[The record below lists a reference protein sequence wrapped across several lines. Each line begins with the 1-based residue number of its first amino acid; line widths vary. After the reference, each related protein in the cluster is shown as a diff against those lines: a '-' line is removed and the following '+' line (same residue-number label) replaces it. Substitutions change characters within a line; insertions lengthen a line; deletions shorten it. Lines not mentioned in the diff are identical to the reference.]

1 MQLIYLVLALTI
13 FVAHFVMP
21 WWVLQWARR
30 VAPASDTAAARL
42 AGGLAMMGFAVAV
55 AAPVVVLVVS
65 IASGAMVAGADSAS
79 RATELA
85 RMTSTA
91 MNCGAMAV
99 FSAWGFTLLAALL
112 LLRLRLATR

>member
-1 MQLIYLVLALTI
+1 MPSLVPVLALTV
-13 FVAHFVMP
+13 FVAHFVVP

-30 VAPASDTAAARL
+30 VAPVVDTPAARL
-42 AGGLAMMGFAVAV
+42 AGGFATMGFAVAV
-55 AAPVVVLVVS
+55 AAPVVFLVLRVAASVM
-65 IASGAMVAGADSAS
+65 ISGADTAA
-79 RATELA
+79 RAAELA
-85 RMTSTA
+85 QATSTA

>member
-42 AGGLAMMGFAVAV
+42 AGGLAMMGFAA
-55 AAPVVVLVVS
+55 S
-65 IASGAMVAGADSAS
+65 WIASLLNKHRWIAYVGLAIIVYVALKMMWEGWH
-79 RATELA
+79 EVEPIVVGMLH
-85 RMTSTA
+85 
-91 MNCGAMAV
+91 
-99 FSAWGFTLLAALL
+99 
-112 LLRLRLATR
+112 